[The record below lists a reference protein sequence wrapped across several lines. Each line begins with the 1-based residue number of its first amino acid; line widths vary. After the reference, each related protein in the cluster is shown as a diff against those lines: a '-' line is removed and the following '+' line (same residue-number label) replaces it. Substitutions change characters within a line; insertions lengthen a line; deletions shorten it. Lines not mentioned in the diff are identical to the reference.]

1 MRAAVI
7 EELGATPVV
16 REFDEPVA
24 GEGQAVVPVLAG
36 GLNPA
41 DLAMASGA
49 FGPLPTPVVAG
60 LEGIATLDGRRVY
73 FPGAIRPFGSF
84 AERTLID
91 PAVTFPVPDG
101 LDAGVAVGLGIAG
114 LAAWLPLAHHVR
126 LTGGERVLVLG
137 ATGVAGR
144 IAVQGAKLLG
154 AGHVVAAGRRVEA
167 LTPLLAVGADAIA
180 VLGDDAGSA
189 LGAQAGEGFDVVVD
203 FVFGAPF
210 LAALGHSRRGARLV
224 VVGAGAGPVRELG
237 FGPLQGKTVIGHSN
251 GSVPLEVRRRAYET
265 MTEHVLA
272 GRIAFEVERFPLER
286 IAEAWRLQAQGS
298 PHRKLVIVP

>member
-24 GEGQAVVPVLAG
+24 GQGQAVVDVLAA

-41 DLAMASGA
+41 DLAIASGA
-49 FGPLPTPVVAG
+49 FGRLRTPAVAG
-60 LEGIATLDGRRVY
+60 LEGIASLDGRRIY
-73 FPGAIRPFGSF
+73 FPSAIAPFGSF

-91 PAVTFPVPDG
+91 PAATFPVPDG
-101 LDAGVAVGLGIAG
+101 LDDGFAVGLGIAG
-114 LAAWLPLAHHVR
+114 LAAWLPLAHHARVS
-126 LTGGERVLVLG
+126 GGERVLILG

-154 AGHVVAAGRRVEA
+154 AAHVVAAGRHAEA
-167 LTPLLAVGADAIA
+167 LTPLLGRGADAIA
-180 VLGDDAGSA
+180 VLGDDPGAA
-189 LGAQAGEGFDVVVD
+189 LGVQAGEGFDVVVD
-203 FVFGAPF
+203 FVFGEPF

-224 VVGAGAGPVRELG
+224 VVGSGAGPVRELG
-237 FGPLQGKTVIGHSN
+237 FGALQGKTVIGHSN
-251 GSVPLEVRRRAYET
+251 GNVPFEVRTRAYT
-265 MTEHVLA
+265 AMAEHVLG
-272 GRIAFEVERFPLER
+272 GRLGFEVERYPLER